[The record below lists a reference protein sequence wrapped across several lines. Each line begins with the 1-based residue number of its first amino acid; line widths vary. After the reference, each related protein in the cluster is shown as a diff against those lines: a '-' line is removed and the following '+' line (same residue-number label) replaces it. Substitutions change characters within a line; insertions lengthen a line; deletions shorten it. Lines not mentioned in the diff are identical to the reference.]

1 MGVTRLVRRTACGL
15 TSDSGVGKVS
25 VVVGR
30 TRKMLSG
37 RAGAVLVGAAVLL
50 SSRGDAGQPQDT
62 RSVLA
67 LYGFDPF
74 APVIVAFDLSLRST
88 LAAKGLRNVTIH
100 NEALDLEAFGDPELA
115 AKQRAWFQARYGV
128 YRPAVVLAVGAGSL
142 AFALK
147 ARQELWPDVPILY
160 TGVDVDAL
168 ARLQLPADVTG
179 IARRPA
185 VDDTLALALQLL
197 PDTERVAFIGGTAA
211 VDRAYEVSARPDIA
225 RVTGHLEQID
235 LTGLPLE
242 VMGERLA
249 ALPPHSIVFGVS
261 LFRDGT
267 GRSIRGTEAIRM
279 LSEWSAAPIFSTHA
293 QLVGL
298 GVVGGWVT
306 DAWELGQQTAEQLS
320 QVLTASPGAPLPQPA
335 VAPARPT
342 VDARQLVRWGI
353 PESRLPPSTEV
364 YFREV
369 SPWRR
374 YAWSIA
380 AVLGVLL
387 LESGLV
393 AFLLLERR
401 RRLAA
406 EAEARV
412 NQERIAH
419 INRLGTVAEL
429 SGSLAHELSGPLGAI
444 LNNARAGRRLL
455 LNETPDLKDVRSA
468 LLDIERSAERAS
480 QVIGRLRTVLR
491 REEFHASS
499 VNLRDVVQDAVQ
511 LVSSEAARRK
521 ARLETV
527 VAPRLPMVHGDA
539 VLLVQVLLNL
549 VLNALDAVSEQP
561 LGHRFITVR
570 AIPKDAAVELSV
582 SDSGPGL
589 NPSNEEAI
597 FEPFFTTKAK
607 GIGMGLAICRSIV
620 EAHGGR
626 IAAESGPGGGARFR
640 LTLPASPAAREAA
653 A

>member
-1 MGVTRLVRRTACGL
+1 M

-25 VVVGR
+25 AVVGC
-30 TRKMLSG
+30 TQKMLFG
-37 RAGAVLVGAAVLL
+37 RAGAIFVGAAVLL
-50 SSRGDAGQPQDT
+50 SSQGEAAPPKET
-62 RSVLA
+62 VSVLA

-74 APVIVAFDLSLRST
+74 APMIVAFDLSLRST
-88 LAAKGLRNVTIH
+88 LASKGLHNLTIH
-100 NEALDLEAFGDPELA
+100 NEALDFEALGDPELA
-115 AKQRAWFQARYGV
+115 PKQRAWFQARYGV
-128 YRPAVVLAVGAGSL
+128 YRPAVVLAVGAGPL
-142 AFALK
+142 AFAL
-147 ARQELWPDVPILY
+147 AVRQELWPDVPILY
-160 TGVDVDAL
+160 SDVDEDAL
-168 ARLQLPADVTG
+168 ARLQLPVGVTG

-197 PDTERVAFIGGTAA
+197 PDTERVAFIGGTAE

-235 LTGLPLE
+235 LTGLSLPE
-242 VMGERLA
+242 MGERLA

-267 GRSIRGTEAIRM
+267 GRSIRGTEAVRM
-279 LSEWSAAPIFSTHA
+279 FSEWSSAPIFSTHA

-306 DAWELGQQTAEQLS
+306 DPWELGQETATQLS
-320 QVLTASPGAPLPQPA
+320 QVLTAPPGAPLPKPG
-335 VAPARPT
+335 VAPVRPT

-369 SPWRR
+369 SLLRR
-374 YAWSIA
+374 YGWSIA

-387 LESGLV
+387 LESALI
-393 AFLLLERR
+393 AYLLLERR
-401 RRLAA
+401 RRIAA

-412 NQERIAH
+412 NEERIAY

-455 LNETPDLKDVRSA
+455 LYETPDLKELRAA
-468 LLDIERSAERAS
+468 LVDIEGSAERAS
-480 QVIGRLRTVLR
+480 QVIGRLRTILR

-499 VNLRDVVQDAVQ
+499 VNLGDVIHDAVQ

-521 ARLETV
+521 AKLETV
-527 VAPRLPMVHGDA
+527 EAPKLPPVHGDA
-539 VLLVQVLLNL
+539 VLLLQVLLNL

-561 LGHRFITVR
+561 LGHRSITLR
-570 AIPKDAAVELSV
+570 AIPKGDSVELSV

-589 NPSNEEAI
+589 NPSNEGEI
-597 FEPFFTTKAK
+597 FEPFFTTKTK

-620 EAHGGR
+620 EAHGGH

-640 LTLPASPAAREAA
+640 LTLPASPVTREAA